1 MGALLDELAS
11 LARDFMIMQSAPDA
25 AIGMLSGVATDEEV
39 KKLASRFTSAQLVR
53 MLEQIQ
59 KTAAGFVR
67 SASRRMDVELC
78 LVNLC
83 RPELQLDA
91 ESLNVRLTRLED
103 QIKSGVVAVAPQK
116 PQPVAEAEDEEE
128 YPPVPDDRDAP
139 PVEQAP
145 ADIAQE
151 DPAAASFWVEIC
163 GEIRKELRP
172 PVSGFFTQNPN
183 NPVQGM
189 MKGDTMLLVCA
200 NAFTKQV
207 VDKPEILELVAR
219 KVSAKFG
226 RPIKVRA
233 CDKTETGSK
242 SAQMEQLLQFGR
254 DHSDVIHI
262 K

>member
-1 MGALLDELAS
+1 
-11 LARDFMIMQSAPDA
+11 
-25 AIGMLSGVATDEEV
+25 
-39 KKLASRFTSAQLVR
+39 

-116 PQPVAEAEDEEE
+116 PQPVAEVEEEEE
-128 YPPVPDDRDAP
+128 YLPVPDDSDAP
-139 PVEQAP
+139 PEADAP
-145 ADIAQE
+145 AAVVEE

-172 PVSGFFTQNPN
+172 PVSGFFTQTPN
-183 NPVQGM
+183 SPVHGV
-189 MKGDTMLLVCA
+189 MKGDTILLVCA
-200 NAFTKQV
+200 NAFTKQI
-207 VDKPEILELVAR
+207 VDKPEVLELVAR

-226 RPIKVRA
+226 RPIRAKA
-233 CDKTETGSK
+233 CDKAETGGK
-242 SAQMEQLLQFGR
+242 SAQMEQLLRFGR
-254 DHSDVIHI
+254 EHSDVIHI